1 MLCNSKMTVITG
13 SRTQEL
19 ERGTLSLCSR
29 HLLCPRRLTS
39 KTMGYGMRNNVVHK
53 VKARRAIYDDLIRR
67 YTCELC
73 SEGSRRRKTPGV
85 SVVVCKRTA
94 ISQVRSGVQLVK
106 HRLRQRR
113 LCRAWL
119 SASHI
124 KFEVFL
130 AKCTSLLSN
139 KFKSL
144 VKLSIA
150 HLLISVLLRG

>member
-1 MLCNSKMTVITG
+1 MAVIAW
-13 SRTQEL
+13 SRAQEL
-19 ERGTLSLCSR
+19 ERSALGLCRR

-39 KTMGYGMRNNVVHK
+39 KTVGYGMRNDVVHK
-53 VKARRAIYDDLIRR
+53 VKARRAVYDDLISR

-73 SEGSRRRKTPGV
+73 SKSSRTRKTPRV
-85 SVVVCKRTA
+85 SVVICKRA
-94 ISQVRSGVQLVK
+94 AVSQIGSRVQLIK

-130 AKCTSLLSN
+130 AKCTSFLSN
-139 KFKSL
+139 KLKSL
-144 VKLSIA
+144 VKLSVA

>member
-13 SRTQEL
+13 SGAQKL
-19 ERGTLSLCSR
+19 ECSALGLCSR
-29 HLLCPRRLTS
+29 HLLCPRRLTR
-39 KTMGYGMRNNVVHK
+39 KTVGNGMRNNVMHK
-53 VKARRAIYDDLIRR
+53 VKARRAVYDDLISR
-67 YTCELC
+67 YTCELRGK
-73 SEGSRRRKTPGV
+73 SSRRRKAPGV
-85 SVVVCKRTA
+85 SVVVRKSA
-94 ISQVRSGVQLVK
+94 AVSQVRTGVQLIK

-124 KFEVFL
+124 KLEVFL
-130 AKCTSLLSN
+130 AKCTSFLSN
-139 KFKSL
+139 KLKGL

>member
-1 MLCNSKMTVITG
+1 MAVIAW
-13 SRTQEL
+13 SRAQEL
-19 ERGTLSLCSR
+19 ERSALGFCRR

-53 VKARRAIYDDLIRR
+53 VKARRAIYNDLISW
-67 YTCELC
+67 YTCELR
-73 SEGSRRRKTPGV
+73 GKDSRRRKAPGV
-85 SVVVCKRTA
+85 SVVVRKRA
-94 ISQVRSGVQLVK
+94 AVSQVRSGVQLIK

-113 LCRAWL
+113 LRKAWL

-124 KFEVFL
+124 KLEVFL
-130 AKCTSLLSN
+130 AKCTSFLSN
-139 KFKSL
+139 KLKGL

>member
-106 HRLRQRR
+106 QRLRQRR

-119 SASHI
+119 SARHI
-124 KFEVFL
+124 KLEVFL
-130 AKCTSLLSN
+130 AKCTSFLSN
-139 KFKSL
+139 KLKSL